1 MRLREDHR
9 GVTLIEVWPR
19 DDWSMALAVPGDAAG
34 SAPFVAARSRSG
46 CDTNQAGVTRARR
59 HAEAE
64 MQLFKQMCKRRQ
76 GAQGPEGRRGAQDGF
91 TLVEVATILLALGVM
106 AGMLVPSIGQFNS
119 LARRV
124 RLSEDLGVLCT
135 ALKMMLDDVGESAFW
150 GSYGRSYQTGY
161 AVSGYGATSGGQSS
175 PGMANAYS
183 TGVSYNSGG
192 SYQAAGLLVGNGDIP
207 ASAIGATQW
216 QLQRGATFIADT
228 DAYYQVGLSFV
239 VDGFADQLIHH
250 GVVTTSDAIDAG
262 GYGYSGP
269 HNLGRYPGTV
279 DSMDMFHWRG
289 PYIADRINADPW
301 GNRYMAN
308 VFALHL
314 PPATLYN
321 THAYWRRHQPFFSSA
336 VVCYSAGPNEQ
347 IETAFDQPWG
357 WYTGGDDQT
366 AVLAGVGGIR

>member
-1 MRLREDHR
+1 M
-9 GVTLIEVWPR
+9 
-19 DDWSMALAVPGDAAG
+19 
-34 SAPFVAARSRSG
+34 
-46 CDTNQAGVTRARR
+46 
-59 HAEAE
+59 
-64 MQLFKQMCKRRQ
+64 
-76 GAQGPEGRRGAQDGF
+76 
-91 TLVEVATILLALGVM
+91 
-106 AGMLVPSIGQFNS
+106 
-119 LARRV
+119 
-124 RLSEDLGVLCT
+124 LCT

-150 GSYGRSYQTGY
+150 GSYDRSYQTGY
-161 AVSGYGATSGGQSS
+161 AASGYGATSGGQLLVQQQTHTTSMEWCEGCDLAPGDCGACVDDCGEWCGEPTTRQTGVTTQTYSFTGGQSS
-175 PGMANAYS
+175 PGAVNAYS
-183 TGVSYNSGG
+183 TGVSYNTGG

-207 ASAIGATQW
+207 ASAIGATHW

-228 DAYYQVGLSFV
+228 DAYYQVGLSFL
-239 VDGFADQLIHH
+239 VDGFADQH
-250 GVVTTSDAIDAG
+250 S
-262 GYGYSGP
+262 P
-269 HNLGRYPGTV
+269 
-279 DSMDMFHWRG
+279 WRG